1 VDGRAKHTA
10 VRQGFCYARRTAL
23 ILLVFK
29 RLATFWTRE
38 GVNTVPHHNIV
49 FHDVLK
55 LVPWWRLDDLT
66 LELGTDAE
74 ARKLT
79 PKQHLIAMLYAQLFG
94 SPSLRSIENGLRS
107 HEARLYHVG
116 GATVKRS
123 TLADAN
129 RQRSP
134 EVFARLLAALM
145 GQACRGLRKEMRESL
160 YLIDATVLP
169 LNRLSA
175 DWAGFSEDVYG
186 AKAHVIYDPDAD
198 CPVYL
203 SVTARS
209 VNDIVAAKTMPIQAG
224 ATYVFDLGYY
234 DFAWWNR
241 LDEAGCRIVTRFK
254 SHTPLDATETR
265 QTATLGPILSDR
277 IGHLPKRQANSRKNP
292 FHKPVREIRVKIET
306 GKILRILTNDLKAS
320 AQAIADL
327 YKRRWAIELFFRW
340 VKQNLKLRKFLG
352 TSENAVR
359 IQIIVALIAFL
370 LLKLVHA
377 AIKPLYSFLEFT
389 RLVQGSLMEPRRID
403 RLLPEPETGQTWP
416 TTQLRLRW
424 L

>member
-1 VDGRAKHTA
+1 M
-10 VRQGFCYARRTAL
+10 
-23 ILLVFK
+23 FK

-38 GVNTVPHHNIV
+38 GVNTVPHHNSV

-55 LVPWWRLDDLT
+55 LVPWWRVDDLT
-66 LELGTDAE
+66 AEHGTEAE

-79 PKQHLIAMLYAQLFG
+79 AKQHLIAMLYAQLFG
-94 SPSLRSIENGLRS
+94 SQSLRSIENGLRS
-107 HEARLYHVG
+107 HEARLYHLG
-116 GATVKRS
+116 GAVVKRS

-134 EVFARLLAALM
+134 EVFTGLLASLIV
-145 GQACRGLRKEMRESL
+145 QAHRGLRKVMRESL

-209 VNDIVAAKTMPIQAG
+209 VNDILAARTMPIQAG

-241 LDEAGCRIVTRFK
+241 LDGSGCRIVTRFK
-254 SHTPLDATETR
+254 SHTPLDVIETR
-265 QTATLGPILSDR
+265 EVVGVGPILSDR
-277 IGHLPKRQANSRKNP
+277 VGCLPKRQANSRKNP
-292 FHKPVREIRVKIET
+292 FHKPVREIQVRIET
-306 GKILRILTNDLKAS
+306 GKILRILTNDLDAT
-320 AQAIADL
+320 AQEIADL

-340 VKQNLKLRKFLG
+340 VKQNLKIRKFLG

-359 IQIIVALIAFL
+359 IQITVALIAFL
-370 LLKLVHA
+370 LLKLVFA
-377 AIKPLYSFLEFT
+377 AIKPAYSFLEFT
-389 RLVQGSLMEPRRID
+389 RLVQGHLMELARID
-403 RLLPEPETGQTWP
+403 RLLPDPKSNHAQP
-416 TTQLRLRW
+416 VQQLTLLW
-424 L
+424 T

>member
-1 VDGRAKHTA
+1 M
-10 VRQGFCYARRTAL
+10 
-23 ILLVFK
+23 
-29 RLATFWTRE
+29 
-38 GVNTVPHHNIV
+38 PHHNSV

-55 LVPWWRLDDLT
+55 LVPWWRLDDLSV
-66 LELGTDAE
+66 ELGTRSE
-74 ARKLT
+74 ARQLSA
-79 PKQHLIAMLYAQLFG
+79 KQHLIAMIYAQLVG
-94 SPSLRSIENGLRS
+94 APSLRSIENGLRS
-107 HEARLYHVG
+107 HAARLYHLG

-134 EVFARLLAALM
+134 ELFAGLLGAVMA
-145 GQACRGLRKEMRESL
+145 QAHRGLRKEMRESL
-160 YLIDATVLP
+160 YLIDATILP

-175 DWAGFSEDVYG
+175 DWAQFSGDVYG

-209 VNDIVAAKTMPIQAG
+209 VNDILAARAMPIQPG

-234 DFAWWNR
+234 DYAWWNR

-254 SHTPLDATETR
+254 SHTPLDDVIEVREVAMV
-265 QTATLGPILSDR
+265 GPILSDR

-306 GKILRILTNDLKAS
+306 GKILRILTNDLDAT
-320 AQAIADL
+320 AQQIADL

-340 VKQNLKLRKFLG
+340 VKQNLKIRKFLG

-359 IQIIVALIAFL
+359 IQITVALIAFL
-370 LLKLVHA
+370 LLKLLHA
-377 AIKPLYSFLEFT
+377 AIKPTYSFLEFT
-389 RLVQGSLMEPRRID
+389 RLVQTNLMQRRRID
-403 RLLPEPETGQTWP
+403 RLLPEPQPDQICP
-416 TTQLRLRW
+416 TTQLRLQW
-424 L
+424 A

>member
-1 VDGRAKHTA
+1 
-10 VRQGFCYARRTAL
+10 
-23 ILLVFK
+23 VFE
-29 RLATFWTRE
+29 RLATFWTGA
-38 GVNTVPHHNIV
+38 GVNTVPHHNSL

-55 LVPWWRLDDLT
+55 LVPWWQLADLT
-66 LELGTDAE
+66 AELGTQAE

-94 SPSLRSIENGLRS
+94 SQSLRSIENGLRS
-107 HEARLYHVG
+107 HAARLYHLG

-134 EVFARLLAALM
+134 EVFAHLLGALM
-145 GQACRGLRKEMRESL
+145 AQAHRGLRKEMRESL
-160 YLIDATVLP
+160 YLIDATILP
-169 LNRLSA
+169 LNKLSA
-175 DWAGFSEDVYG
+175 AWAGFSQDVYG

-203 SVTARS
+203 SVTARP
-209 VNDIVAAKTMPIQAG
+209 VNDIVAAKAMPIQAG

-254 SHTPLDATETR
+254 SHTSLEVIETR
-265 QTATLGPILSDR
+265 EVAGFGPILSDR
-277 IGHLPKRQANSRKNP
+277 IGYLPKRQANSRKNP
-292 FHKPVREIRVKIET
+292 FDKPVREIQVRIET
-306 GKILRILTNDLKAS
+306 GKILRILTNDLDAA
-320 AQAIADL
+320 AQEIADL

-340 VKQNLKLRKFLG
+340 VKQNLKIRKFLG

-359 IQIIVALIAFL
+359 IQITVALIAFL
-370 LLKLVHA
+370 LLKLVYA
-377 AIKPLYSFLEFT
+377 AITPAYSFLTFT
-389 RLVQGSLMEPRRID
+389 RLVQASLMERRRID
-403 RLLPEPETGQTWP
+403 RLLPDPQSQQPCSTS
-416 TTQLRLRW
+416 QLRLQW
-424 L
+424 A